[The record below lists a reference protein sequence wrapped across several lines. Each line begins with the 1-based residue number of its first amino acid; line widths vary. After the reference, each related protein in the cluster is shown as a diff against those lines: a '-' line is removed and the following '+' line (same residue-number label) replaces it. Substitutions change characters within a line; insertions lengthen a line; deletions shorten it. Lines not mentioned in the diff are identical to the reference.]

1 MNEWTDRQYVMLSNV
16 STEEIFYVSNV
27 DVYLIWWAIARKGNH
42 VFNKMGLQIDSTVW
56 EKDEDK
62 YLSIVKSG

>member
-27 DVYLIWWAIARKGNH
+27 DVHLIGWAIARKGNH
-42 VFNKMGLQIDSTVW
+42 VFNKMGL
-56 EKDEDK
+56 KDISR
-62 YLSIVKSG
+62 SIALCGKKMKTSI